1 MKKRIKRTLNNFN
14 AAALFQDF
22 IRTAAVYLV
31 ATCLALCLNGAEV
44 LNENIFGVYML
55 AVALISYMTSGY
67 FWGVIASIGGVIG
80 VNFFFTFPYFA
91 LNFSI
96 TGYPITFSIMLL
108 MSILTSFVTAAL
120 LSAAGKK
127 RAETLTEMS
136 KAILSASDVDTII
149 DISAKYFSETNQCSV
164 ILYVDQ
170 PLKPLKQSICTL
182 RDEDERILYSFLEK
196 QVAQRAYDTQ
206 NPVGA
211 EIEDGTQNCKG
222 TYFPIITE
230 DKIYGVVGFLFDE
243 TKLLIDD
250 TFSFINVMISQTILA
265 LQRQQA
271 RKKAQEIL
279 LETEK
284 EKMRS
289 NLLRAVS
296 HDLRTPLTG
305 IIGAATTLLENGTQ
319 IASEDSRRMLMDIQH
334 DAEWLIHMVENLL
347 SVTRIGEGQVKL
359 VKTPTVP
366 DELVDSVIGK
376 FKKRYPSYDVQVELP
391 TDIVFIQMD
400 PMLIEQVLLN
410 LLENAVQHAV
420 GMTQLRLRVSVRGRN
435 AVFEVEDNGCGI
447 PPDELPTIFSGMKKP
462 QDTPSDGSKHSTGI
476 GLSVCATIIRVH
488 GGSIS
493 ARNAP
498 GGGAI
503 FRFTL
508 QIEEADHE
516 QQQV

>member
-108 MSILTSFVTAAL
+108 MSILTSFVTAKVKMAAL

-182 RDEDERILYSFLEK
+182 RDEDERILHSFLEK

-211 EIEDGTQNCKG
+211 EIENGTQNCKG

-243 TKLLIDD
+243 TKLLIGD

-319 IASEDSRRMLMDIQH
+319 IASEDSRKMLMDIQH

-347 SVTRIGEGQVKL
+347 SVTRIENGTMKIEKEPEIVEEVILEAVKHIDRRKNEHHIHIRIDDDMMMADMDAKLMIQVIIN
-359 VKTPTVP
+359 
-366 DELVDSVIGK
+366 LVDNAIKYTPGGGTVSLDATWDDARVT
-376 FKKRYPSYDVQVELP
+376 L
-391 TDIVFIQMD
+391 IVKD
-400 PMLIEQVLLN
+400 
-410 LLENAVQHAV
+410 
-420 GMTQLRLRVSVRGRN
+420 
-435 AVFEVEDNGCGI
+435 
-447 PPDELPTIFSGMKKP
+447 
-462 QDTPSDGSKHSTGI
+462 TGI
-476 GLSVCATIIRVH
+476 GIAKEDLPYVFDRFYKVDKAHSGMGSGLGLSIARELLKWMGEDIWVKSEV
-488 GGSIS
+488 GKGSQF
-493 ARNAP
+493 
-498 GGGAI
+498 G
-503 FRFTL
+503 FTL
-508 QIEEADHE
+508 RRDPTP
-516 QQQV
+516 